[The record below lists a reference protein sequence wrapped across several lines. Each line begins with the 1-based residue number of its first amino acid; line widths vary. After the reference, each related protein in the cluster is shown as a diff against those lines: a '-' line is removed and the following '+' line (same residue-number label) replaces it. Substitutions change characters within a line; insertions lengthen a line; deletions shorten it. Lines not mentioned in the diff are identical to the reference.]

1 MDNVNS
7 QWSSR
12 SSNNFINNITNNHK
26 CCVFSSTKNQRINT
40 TGNAFTNAAFSF
52 FTRQILGLVPDR
64 PVIPDDR
71 RSVDE
76 DYILPFLGHNL
87 VTNKNSRLAYI

>member
-12 SSNNFINNITNNHK
+12 RSNNFINNITNNHK

-40 TGNAFTNAAFSF
+40 TGNAFTNAASSSSH
-52 FTRQILGLVPDR
+52 RQILGLVPDR
-64 PVIPDDR
+64 PIIPDD
-71 RSVDE
+71 
-76 DYILPFLGHNL
+76 LLLKTTFCPFLVIIWQL
-87 VTNKNSRLAYI
+87 IKTADCMAYI